1 MSYHRE
7 TSCLEIRGL
16 ERSYGLPV
24 PTWAAVL
31 SVDLLTHAQC
41 YTNRRGNC
49 TISRGSRSQ
58 LWRVRNIKRFL
69 CNHDKKMDQV
79 NSDASAPDSWD
90 SLDDP
95 GPVEISGEAK
105 NVNEQLQSLNI
116 NAKPF
121 VPNVNAPAFVPSFL
135 RNQATEGVRS
145 LFSYL
150 RLLWLLLLNV
160 IVWYPHDM
168 ISTWTLQR

>member
-1 MSYHRE
+1 MKKYNFKSGISNDFCV
-7 TSCLEIRGL
+7 T
-16 ERSYGLPV
+16 
-24 PTWAAVL
+24 
-31 SVDLLTHAQC
+31 
-41 YTNRRGNC
+41 
-49 TISRGSRSQ
+49 TI
-58 LWRVRNIKRFL
+58 
-69 CNHDKKMDQV
+69 KKMDQV

-105 NVNEQLQSLNI
+105 NVDEQLQSLNI

-135 RNQATEGVRS
+135 RSQATEGVRS

-150 RLLWLLLLNV
+150 FAFVVTTFIERYCV
-160 IVWYPHDM
+160 
-168 ISTWTLQR
+168 ISTRYDINMNVKAVST